1 MRSLDEQF
9 AGEAYQISRTFKFKD
24 GTEPLLIEP
33 IEHDQCVITMEPS
46 SAKIKPSDV
55 DFWSFR
61 DTLQLRHK
69 RGMYPPRVKMTIM
82 LRNPDEVIKLPI
94 KFSGH
99 ADDAELDVELAVPL
113 GFPSIN
119 PVSSMSTRSG
129 QSCSH
134 IICCPPK
141 LKDVFGE
148 LLPLAAKWKNIGVLL
163 DIPVH
168 ILDKIQSDEDG
179 VDNCLRE
186 MLSQWQ
192 KLVDLPTWKDLAD
205 AVDKIDKQ
213 KSKEIREKY
222 VDVEP

>member
-1 MRSLDEQF
+1 
-9 AGEAYQISRTFKFKD
+9 
-24 GTEPLLIEP
+24 
-33 IEHDQCVITMEPS
+33 
-46 SAKIKPSDV
+46 
-55 DFWSFR
+55 
-61 DTLQLRHK
+61 
-69 RGMYPPRVKMTIM
+69 M
-82 LRNPDEVIKLPI
+82 L
-94 KFSGH
+94 SG
-99 ADDAELDVELAVPL
+99 
-113 GFPSIN
+113 
-119 PVSSMSTRSG
+119 
-129 QSCSH
+129 
-134 IICCPPK
+134 CPPK

-213 KSKEIREKY
+213 KSTEIREKY
-222 VDVEP
+222 GC